1 MNWGKKRGI
10 STSPD
15 VVVPNLSAQF
25 TFVSALNA
33 NLPAPVNN
41 KNHKTPACSVSCA
54 HPGMVFPS

>member
-10 STSPD
+10 STSPG

-25 TFVSALNA
+25 TSVSAPNA

-41 KNHKTPACSVSCA
+41 KNHKTLACSLSCT
-54 HPGMVFPS
+54 HTDVVFPS